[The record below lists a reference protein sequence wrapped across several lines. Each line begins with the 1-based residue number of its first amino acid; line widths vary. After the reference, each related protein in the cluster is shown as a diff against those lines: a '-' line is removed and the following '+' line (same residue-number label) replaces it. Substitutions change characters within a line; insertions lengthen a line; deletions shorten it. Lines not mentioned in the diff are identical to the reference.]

1 MSDKC
6 KGCGAEINWIKTS
19 KGKSMPVDPEMT
31 TIITMGGVIYKG
43 FIPHWA
49 TCPESSEFK
58 KGKEHTP
65 GLGSMQWQCSALS
78 GCGAWNL
85 KGRACK
91 CGAQEPVFRPDREK
105 ILEGGID
112 GVD

>member
-43 FIPHWA
+43 FIPHWV

-65 GLGSMQWQCSALS
+65 GLGPMQSECPECGNWVLR
-78 GCGAWNL
+78 GC
-85 KGRACK
+85 ACHK
-91 CGAQEPVFRPDREK
+91 CGHKQPQEED
-105 ILEGGID
+105 IND
-112 GVD
+112 